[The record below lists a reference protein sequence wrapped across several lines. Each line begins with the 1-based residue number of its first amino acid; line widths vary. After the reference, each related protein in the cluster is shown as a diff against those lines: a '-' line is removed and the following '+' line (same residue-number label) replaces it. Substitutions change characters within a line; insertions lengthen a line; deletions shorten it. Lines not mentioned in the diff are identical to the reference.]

1 VSGNAL
7 AGAAVTEPGRPR
19 LDEEKLE
26 MLRKW
31 GEGLRRASGD
41 EFAAA
46 GRAILMLIE
55 EIEQLHVDL
64 WHARQ
69 HVSDTL
75 VPTGVADETIAH
87 GEPGLATTLRARLRR
102 RRKPDGDGVP
112 DLGSAV
118 EGEEVPGSETAPSA
132 GYTEASS

>member
-41 EFAAA
+41 ELAAA

-75 VPTGVADETIAH
+75 APTISADETIAH

-102 RRKPDGDGVP
+102 RRKTDGETLPDRLAEPAGD
-112 DLGSAV
+112 
-118 EGEEVPGSETAPSA
+118 EENIP

>member
-46 GRAILMLIE
+46 GRAILMLVE

-75 VPTGVADETIAH
+75 VPTSAADETIAH

-102 RRKPDGDGVP
+102 RRRPDGDSLVEA
-112 DLGSAV
+112 SADDEDDV
-118 EGEEVPGSETAPSA
+118 AGSETAPS
-132 GYTEASS
+132 SL

>member
-1 VSGNAL
+1 
-7 AGAAVTEPGRPR
+7 VTEPGRPR

-55 EIEQLHVDL
+55 EIERLHVDL

-75 VPTGVADETIAH
+75 IPTNAAEETLAES
-87 GEPGLATTLRARLRR
+87 EPGLATTLRARLRR
-102 RRKPDGDGVP
+102 RRKPDGDALP
-112 DLGSAV
+112 DLVAESADGD
-118 EGEEVPGSETAPSA
+118 ENGAGGETAASP